1 MRGERKLFLILCVFI
16 AALCV
21 VAYARSLS
29 LPLISDDY
37 LQIRLAREY
46 GPVAQWGRLAAD
58 PLYRCRAT
66 SLLLTY
72 WTEQWF
78 GFSEMAFNLSSLLL
92 HIAASWMVLALGYWS
107 AIGWRTS
114 AVAACFFAVYY
125 GHQEAVIW
133 YAAIPELL
141 VFLFATGS
149 FLLWLAWMK
158 GGSRVAYAGSLLCYV
173 LALLSK
179 ESAVCVVGLVAISL
193 LAARAGLRRRLLH
206 AAPYAVLAAVYF
218 ALAYTQR
225 AAHLH
230 FNDGT
235 FSLQAPVLVVLLNSI
250 GRLLWI
256 WGFLALGA
264 LALWRPVQS
273 WRIAALALA
282 WMTATLLPYSFL
294 TYQPHVPSRH
304 SYFASAGLAFLVAA
318 GLLAFRERFPRR
330 SAVAAVAIVMA
341 AHDCAYLWTRKHEQ
355 FVERAAP
362 TERLIDFARHRS
374 GPIYAE
380 CFPYTEEIAESAI
393 VVMGCRR
400 ALPVHVNRGVRSQ
413 TSRTLNLCSVSG
425 SRQ

>member
-1 MRGERKLFLILCVFI
+1 MGGERKLFLFLCVFI

-21 VAYARSLS
+21 LAYARALS

-46 GPVAQWGRLAAD
+46 GPVVQWGRLAAD

-78 GFSEMAFNLSSLLL
+78 GFSVTAFNVSSLLL
-92 HIAASWMVLALGYWS
+92 HIASSWMVLALGYWG
-107 AIGWRTS
+107 AVGWRTS

-133 YAAIPELL
+133 YAALPELL

-158 GGSRVAYAGSLLCYV
+158 GGGRAAYAGSLLCYL

-179 ESAVCVVGLVAISL
+179 ESAVCVAGLIAISL
-193 LAARAGLRRRLLH
+193 LADRSNPRRRILH

-218 ALAYTQR
+218 GLAYAQR

-235 FSLQAPVLVVLLNSI
+235 FSLDAPVLVVLLNSI

-264 LALWRPVQS
+264 LALWRRQA

-282 WMTATLLPYSFL
+282 WMTVTLLPYSFL

-304 SYFASAGLAFLVAA
+304 SYLASAGLAIVVAA
-318 GLLAFRERFPRR
+318 GLLAFRERFPGR

-341 AHDCAYLWTRKHEQ
+341 AHDCAYLWTRKHAQ

-362 TERLIDFARHRS
+362 TERLIDFARHRI

-380 CFPYTEEIAESAI
+380 CFPYSAEIAESAI
-393 VVMGCRR
+393 AVMVGHR
-400 ALPVHVNRGVRSQ
+400 ALPVNVNQGIAHSGK
-413 TSRTLNLCSVSG
+413 TLNLCPVSG
-425 SRQ
+425 SR